1 MIRTLFRPATFRLA
15 MASTTPVSVRAF
27 STFPTRFQLL
37 NKNDHLFKYLHEKTP
52 VVTKF
57 TEDHEWV
64 NLYDDDSAFVG
75 ITQYAAQALG
85 DVTYVDLPEV
95 GDRVSKGE
103 PFGSVES
110 VKSSAD
116 VYSPVDGEVVGVN
129 LGLESEPGT
138 LNHDPT
144 VEGWIVHIKLD
155 DAKQITESE
164 TLLDEAQY
172 VKFVEEEEDH

>member
-1 MIRTLFRPATFRLA
+1 MIRTLLRPSTIRLA
-15 MASTTPVSVRAF
+15 NPVCIRTF
-27 STFPTRFQLL
+27 STFSTRFQLL
-37 NKNDHLFKYLHEKTP
+37 NKNAHQFKYLHEKTP
-52 VVTKF
+52 VATKF

-85 DVTYVDLPEV
+85 DVTYVDLPAV
-95 GDRVSKGE
+95 GDRVEKGE
-103 PFGSVES
+103 ALGSVES

-116 VYSPVDGEVVGVN
+116 VYSPVDGEVVGIN
-129 LGLESEPGT
+129 FALESEPGT

-164 TLLDEAQY
+164 TLMNEEQY
-172 VKFVEEEEDH
+172 VKFVEEEEEH